1 MNEKAIGMV
10 GLGVM
15 GRNLALNME
24 EKGFSVAAYDAWPD
38 PVDRFLK
45 EAAGKDVAG
54 FKDIGEFVRALAR
67 PRRIVMLVKAGEV
80 VDKTIAA
87 LRPFVEAGDVLV
99 DAGNEH
105 FTNTE
110 RRVKELAPTGVIY
123 FGMGVSGG
131 EEGAR
136 HGPSM
141 MPGGAPEGYKRL
153 QPVLEAVAAKD
164 PDGLPCVTHC
174 GPGGAGHYVKMVH
187 NGIEYG
193 DMQLIAEAYDALKTL
208 GGLSNS
214 ELADVFSEWNEGD
227 LKSYL
232 IEITAEIFRKK
243 DPEGAPSK
251 GPLPS
256 EAQGGTGGEEA
267 RLAERTPPRQA
278 DLVDQIL
285 DATAMKGTGKWTV
298 QDAAEVGA
306 PIPTISSS
314 VDARMIAYAKSDRVA
329 LSKLLPGPTPSV
341 STSEKKQLIADV
353 RAALYAAKIC
363 SYAQGLHLLRLA
375 SDARHWGLNLGELAR
390 IWQNGCIIRAVF
402 LRRIKA
408 AYDADAKLIHLLADP
423 SFREE
428 LATRQDGW
436 RRVVAEGAT
445 KGLPLFTTAASLG
458 YYDSVRRERLPA
470 NLTQAQRDF
479 FGAHTYKRVDRD
491 GDFHTQWSA

>member
-1 MNEKAIGMV
+1 MDGKAMGMV

-24 EKGFSVAAYDAWPD
+24 EKGFSMAAYDAWPD
-38 PVDRFLK
+38 PVDRFVK

-54 FKDIGEFVRALAR
+54 FKEIGEFVRSLAR

-87 LRPFVEAGDVLV
+87 LRPFLEAGDVLV

-110 RRVKELAPTGVIY
+110 RRVKELAPTGILY

-141 MPGGAPEGYKRL
+141 MPGGAPEGYARL
-153 QPVLEAVAAKD
+153 REVLEAVAAKD

-193 DMQLIAEAYDALKTL
+193 DMQLIAEAYDVLKTL
-208 GGLSNS
+208 GGLSNE
-214 ELADVFSEWNEGD
+214 ELADVFSEWNEGE

-232 IEITAEIFRKK
+232 VEITAAILRKK
-243 DPEGAPSK
+243 DPEGK
-251 GPLPS
+251 G
-256 EAQGGTGGEEA
+256 
-267 RLAERTPPRQA
+267 

-285 DATAMKGTGKWTV
+285 DATQMKGTGKWTV
-298 QDAAEVGA
+298 QDAADVGA

-314 VDARMIAYAKSDRVA
+314 VDARMIASAKSDRVA
-329 LSKLLPGPTPSV
+329 LSKLLPGPSPSL
-341 STSEKKQLIADV
+341 SSSDKKQLIADV
-353 RAALYAAKIC
+353 RAALYAAKTC

-375 SDARHWGLNLGELAR
+375 SEVRGWSLNLGELAR
-390 IWQNGCIIRAVF
+390 IWQAGCIIRAVF

-408 AYDADAKLIHLLADP
+408 AYDADPKLIHLLADP

-428 LATRQDGW
+428 LAPRQEGW
-436 RRVVAEGAT
+436 RRIVAECAA
-445 KGLPLFTTAASLG
+445 KGLPLFTTGASLG

-479 FGAHTYKRVDRD
+479 FGAHTYKRIDRD